1 MEFLALL
8 FFVFTFA
15 LLIMGFPVAFTL
27 AGASLLFSGIASVFG
42 FFDSA
47 FLTALPNRIWSLVTN
62 AQLLAI
68 PLFVLMG
75 ILLEKSRL
83 AEDLLI
89 TTSKLLAGVRG
100 GLALA
105 VVGVGVL
112 LAASTG
118 IVGATVVAMGLIALP
133 AMLKEGYDQRLS
145 CGLICAS
152 GTLGQIIPPS
162 IILILLGDI
171 LSSAYQQAQLKQGIF
186 NPETLSVG
194 DLFAG
199 ALIPGVLLAVLY
211 AVFMVWHARKQSP
224 IAKEDLPPKP
234 DLTEVFSSLVPPVL
248 LVLLVLG
255 SIIGGYATATE
266 SAAVGAMGALLL
278 GVLRKRLNFNLLQ
291 ASGLEAVK
299 VNSMIFAILI
309 GAIFFSLV
317 FRGLGGDEAVREL
330 LTGLPG
336 GVFTVMLL
344 VMLLLF
350 VLGFFLDFIEI
361 TFVVVPIIAPVLLM
375 MGVDPVWLGI
385 MIAIN
390 LQTSF
395 LTPPFGFA
403 LFYLRGVMPAHIPS
417 SDLYRGVVPFIG
429 IQLFMLLLLAVFPS
443 LVTWLPKVI
452 YG

>member
-1 MEFLALL
+1 
-8 FFVFTFA
+8 
-15 LLIMGFPVAFTL
+15 
-27 AGASLLFSGIASVFG
+27 
-42 FFDSA
+42 
-47 FLTALPNRIWSLVTN
+47 
-62 AQLLAI
+62 
-68 PLFVLMG
+68 
-75 ILLEKSRL
+75 
-83 AEDLLI
+83 
-89 TTSKLLAGVRG
+89 
-100 GLALA
+100 
-105 VVGVGVL
+105 
-112 LAASTG
+112 
-118 IVGATVVAMGLIALP
+118 
-133 AMLKEGYDQRLS
+133 
-145 CGLICAS
+145 
-152 GTLGQIIPPS
+152 LGQIIPPS

-171 LSSAYQQAQLKQGIF
+171 LSSAYQQAQLKMGIF

-199 ALIPGVLLAVLY
+199 ALIPGVLLAVMY
-211 AVFMVWHARKQSP
+211 ALFMVWHARKQPP
-224 IAKEDLPPKP
+224 IAKADLPPKP
-234 DLTEVFSSLVPPVL
+234 SFKEVMTSLVPPLL

-278 GVLRKRLNFNLLQ
+278 GVMRGRLSLSLLQ
-291 ASGLEAVK
+291 SSGLEAMK

-330 LTGLPG
+330 LTDLPG
-336 GVFTVMLL
+336 GVFTVMLI
-344 VMLLLF
+344 VMALLF

-361 TFVVVPIIAPVLLM
+361 TFVVVPIVAPVLLT

-385 MIAIN
+385 MIAVN

-403 LFYLRGVMPAHIPS
+403 LFYLRGVMPASIPS

-429 IQLFMLLLLAVFPS
+429 LQVLMLVMLSLFPQ

>member
-1 MEFLALL
+1 MEWLALV
-8 FFVFTFA
+8 FFAFTFA
-15 LLIMGFPVAFTL
+15 LLLMGFPVAFTL
-27 AGASLLFSGIASVFG
+27 AGASLIFSLFAVLMGA
-42 FFDSA
+42 FDA
-47 FLTALPNRIWSLVTN
+47 DFLAALPSRIWSLITN
-62 AQLLAI
+62 GQLLAI

-75 ILLEKSRL
+75 VLLEKSRL
-83 AEDLLI
+83 AEDLLV

-133 AMLKEGYDQRLS
+133 AMLKEGYDPKLS

-162 IILILLGDI
+162 IILILLADI
-171 LSSAYQQAQLKQGIF
+171 LSSAYQQAQLKMGNF
-186 NPETLSVG
+186 SPETLSVG

-199 ALIPGVLLAVLY
+199 ALIPGVLLALMY
-211 AVFMVWHARKQSP
+211 ALFMVWNARKQP
-224 IAKEDLPPKP
+224 PVPVEDLPPKP
-234 DLTEVFSSLVPPVL
+234 SFAEIMTSLVPPLL
-248 LVLLVLG
+248 LVILVLG
-255 SIIGGYATATE
+255 SIIAGYATATE

-278 GVLRKRLNFNLLQ
+278 GLARGRLSFASLQ
-291 ASGLEAVK
+291 ASGLESVK

-317 FRGLGGDEAVREL
+317 FRGLGGDDAVREL
-330 LTGLPG
+330 LESIPG
-336 GVFTVMLL
+336 GVVTVMIV
-344 VMLLLF
+344 VMLFLF
-350 VLGFFLDFIEI
+350 ILGFFLDFIEI
-361 TFVVVPIIAPVLLM
+361 TFVVVPIVAPILLM

-403 LFYLRGVMPAHIPS
+403 LFYLRGVLPPNIPS
-417 SDLYRGVVPFIG
+417 SDLYKGVIPFIG
-429 IQLFMLLLLAVFPS
+429 LQLLMLLLLSLFPA
-443 LVTWLPKVI
+443 LATWLPKVI

>member
-1 MEFLALL
+1 MEWLALV
-8 FFVFTFA
+8 FFAFTFA
-15 LLIMGFPVAFTL
+15 LLLMGFPVAFTL
-27 AGASLLFSGIASVFG
+27 AGASLIFSLFAVLIGA
-42 FFDSA
+42 FDA
-47 FLTALPNRIWSLVTN
+47 DFLAALPSRIWSLITN
-62 AQLLAI
+62 GQLLAI

-75 ILLEKSRL
+75 VLLEKSRL
-83 AEDLLI
+83 AEDLLV

-133 AMLKEGYDQRLS
+133 AMLKEGYDPKLS

-162 IILILLGDI
+162 IILILLADI
-171 LSSAYQQAQLKQGIF
+171 LSSAYQQAQLKMGNF
-186 NPETLSVG
+186 SPETLSVG

-199 ALIPGVLLAVLY
+199 ALIPGVLLAVMY
-211 AVFMVWHARKQSP
+211 ALFMIWHARKQPP
-224 IAKEDLPPKP
+224 IAVEDLPPKP
-234 DLTEVFSSLVPPVL
+234 SWQEIMTSLVPPLL
-248 LVLLVLG
+248 LVVLVLG
-255 SIIGGYATATE
+255 SIIAGYATATE

-278 GVLRKRLNFNLLQ
+278 GLARGRLNLAALQ
-291 ASGLEAVK
+291 ASGLESVK

-317 FRGLGGDEAVREL
+317 FRGLGGDDAVREL
-330 LTGLPG
+330 FESIPG
-336 GVFTVMLL
+336 GVVTVMIV
-344 VMLLLF
+344 VMLFLF
-350 VLGFFLDFIEI
+350 ILGFFLDFIEI
-361 TFVVVPIIAPVLLM
+361 TFVVVPIVAPILLM

-403 LFYLRGVMPAHIPS
+403 LFYLRGVLPPNIPS
-417 SDLYRGVVPFIG
+417 SDLYKGVIPFIG
-429 IQLFMLLLLAVFPS
+429 LQLFMLLLLSLFPA
-443 LVTWLPKVI
+443 LATWLPKVI

>member
-1 MEFLALL
+1 MELLALL
-8 FFVFTFA
+8 FFVFTFG
-15 LLIMGFPVAFTL
+15 LLITGFPVAFTL
-27 AGASLLFSGIASVFG
+27 AGASLIFSLLAGAFG
-42 FFDSA
+42 FFDET
-47 FLTALPNRIWSLVTN
+47 FLTALPSRIWSLITN
-62 AQLLAI
+62 SQLLAI

-89 TTSKLLAGVRG
+89 TTSKLMAGIRG

-133 AMLKEGYDQRLS
+133 AMLKEGYCPKLS

-171 LSSAYQQAQLKQGIF
+171 LSSSYQQAQLKQGIF

-199 ALIPGVLLAVLY
+199 ALIPGILLAVLY
-211 AVFMVWHARKQSP
+211 ALFMVWHARKQPP
-224 IAKEDLPPKP
+224 IAKELLPAKP
-234 DLTEVFSSLVPPVL
+234 ALREIMTSLVPPLL
-248 LVLLVLG
+248 LVFLVLG

-278 GVLRKRLNFNLLQ
+278 GVVRGRLTLPLLQ
-291 ASGLEAVK
+291 ASGFEAVK

-317 FRGLGGDEAVREL
+317 FRGLGGDDAVREL
-330 LTGLPG
+330 LTDLPG
-336 GVFTVMLL
+336 GVFTVMLI
-344 VMLLLF
+344 VMALLF

-361 TFVVVPIIAPVLLM
+361 TFVVVPIVAPVLLM

-385 MIAIN
+385 MIAVN

-403 LFYLRGVMPAHIPS
+403 LFYLRGVMPASIPS
-417 SDLYRGVVPFIG
+417 SDLYKGVVPFIA
-429 IQLFMLLLLAVFPS
+429 IQVFMLVLLSFFPQLA
-443 LVTWLPKVI
+443 TWLPKVI

>member
-1 MEFLALL
+1 MEWLAFV
-8 FFVFTFA
+8 FFAFTFA
-15 LLIMGFPVAFTL
+15 LLLMGFPVAFTL
-27 AGASLLFSGIASVFG
+27 AGASLIFSLFAVLIGA
-42 FFDSA
+42 FDA
-47 FLTALPNRIWSLVTN
+47 DFLAALPSRIWSLITN
-62 AQLLAI
+62 GQLLAI

-75 ILLEKSRL
+75 VLLEKSRL
-83 AEDLLI
+83 AEDLLV

-133 AMLKEGYDQRLS
+133 AMLKEGYDPKLS

-162 IILILLGDI
+162 IILILLADI
-171 LSSAYQQAQLKQGIF
+171 LSSAYQQAQLKMGNF
-186 NPETLSVG
+186 SPETLSVG

-199 ALIPGVLLAVLY
+199 ALIPGVLLALMY
-211 AVFMVWHARKQSP
+211 ALFMVWHARKQPP
-224 IAKEDLPPKP
+224 IAVEDLPPKP
-234 DLTEVFSSLVPPVL
+234 NFAEIMTSLVPPLL
-248 LVLLVLG
+248 LVVLVLG
-255 SIIGGYATATE
+255 SIIAGYATATE

-278 GVLRKRLNFNLLQ
+278 GLARGRLNLAALQ
-291 ASGLEAVK
+291 ASGLESVK

-317 FRGLGGDEAVREL
+317 FRGLGGDDAVREL
-330 LTGLPG
+330 LESIPG
-336 GVFTVMLL
+336 GVVTVMIV
-344 VMLLLF
+344 VMLFLF
-350 VLGFFLDFIEI
+350 ILGFFLDFIEI
-361 TFVVVPIIAPVLLM
+361 TFVVVPIVAPILLM

-403 LFYLRGVMPAHIPS
+403 LFYLRGVLPPNIPS
-417 SDLYRGVVPFIG
+417 SDLYKGVIPFIG
-429 IQLFMLLLLAVFPS
+429 LQLLMLLLLSLFPA
-443 LVTWLPKVI
+443 LATWLPKVI

>member
-1 MEFLALL
+1 MELLALF

-27 AGASLLFSGIASVFG
+27 AGASLIFSLIAG
-42 FFDSA
+42 FFGYFDEA

-75 ILLEKSRL
+75 IILEKSRL
-83 AEDLLI
+83 AEDLLL
-89 TTSKLLAGVRG
+89 TASKLLAGVRG

-199 ALIPGVLLAVLY
+199 ALIPGFLLAVFY
-211 AVFMVWHARKQSP
+211 ALFMVWQARKQPP
-224 IAKEDLPPKP
+224 ISKENLPEKP
-234 DLTEVFSSLVPPVL
+234 RFAEIMSSLVPPML

-266 SAAVGAMGALLL
+266 SAAVGAVGALLL
-278 GVLRKRLNFNLLQ
+278 GLVRKRLSVDLLQ
-291 ASGLEAVK
+291 SAGLEAVK

-330 LTGLPG
+330 LMDLPG
-336 GVFTVMLL
+336 GLVTVMVL
-344 VMLLLF
+344 VMLILF
-350 VLGFFLDFIEI
+350 ILGFFLDFIEI
-361 TFVVVPIIAPVLLM
+361 TFVVVPIVAPVLLM

-403 LFYLRGVMPAHIPS
+403 LFYLRGVLPAQIPS
-417 SDLYRGVVPFIG
+417 SDLYRGVIPFIV
-429 IQLFMLLLLAVFPS
+429 IQVAMLGLLALFPA
-443 LVTWLPKVI
+443 LATWLPKVI

>member
-1 MEFLALL
+1 MEWLAFV
-8 FFVFTFA
+8 FFAFTFA
-15 LLIMGFPVAFTL
+15 LLLMGFPVAFTL
-27 AGASLLFSGIASVFG
+27 AGASLIFSLFAVLIGA
-42 FFDSA
+42 FDA
-47 FLTALPNRIWSLVTN
+47 DFLAALPSRIWSLLTN
-62 AQLLAI
+62 GQLLAI

-75 ILLEKSRL
+75 VLLEKSRL
-83 AEDLLI
+83 AEDLLV

-133 AMLKEGYDQRLS
+133 AMLKEGYDPKLS

-162 IILILLGDI
+162 IILILLADI
-171 LSSAYQQAQLKQGIF
+171 LSSAYQQAQLKMGNF
-186 NPETLSVG
+186 SPETLSVG

-199 ALIPGVLLAVLY
+199 ALIPGVLLALMY
-211 AVFMVWHARKQSP
+211 ALFMVWHARKQPP
-224 IAKEDLPPKP
+224 IAVEDLPPKP
-234 DLTEVFSSLVPPVL
+234 SFAEIMTSLVPPLL
-248 LVLLVLG
+248 LVVLVLG
-255 SIIGGYATATE
+255 SIIAGYATATE

-278 GVLRKRLNFNLLQ
+278 GLARGRLNLAALQ
-291 ASGLEAVK
+291 ASGLESVK

-317 FRGLGGDEAVREL
+317 FRGLGGDDAVREL
-330 LTGLPG
+330 LESIPG
-336 GVFTVMLL
+336 GVVTVMIV
-344 VMLLLF
+344 VMLFLF
-350 VLGFFLDFIEI
+350 ILGFFLDFIEI
-361 TFVVVPIIAPVLLM
+361 TFVVVPIVAPILLM

-403 LFYLRGVMPAHIPS
+403 LFYLRGVLPPNIPS
-417 SDLYRGVVPFIG
+417 SDLYKGVIPFIG
-429 IQLFMLLLLAVFPS
+429 LQLLMLLLLSLFPA
-443 LVTWLPKVI
+443 LATWLPKVI

>member
-1 MEFLALL
+1 MEWLALV
-8 FFVFTFA
+8 FFAFTFA
-15 LLIMGFPVAFTL
+15 LLLMGFPVAFTL
-27 AGASLLFSGIASVFG
+27 AGASLIFSLFAVLIGA
-42 FFDSA
+42 FDA
-47 FLTALPNRIWSLVTN
+47 DFLAALPSRIWSLITN
-62 AQLLAI
+62 GQLLAI

-75 ILLEKSRL
+75 VLLEKSRL
-83 AEDLLI
+83 AEDLLV

-133 AMLKEGYDQRLS
+133 AMLKEGYDPKLS

-162 IILILLGDI
+162 IILILLADI
-171 LSSAYQQAQLKQGIF
+171 LSSAYQQAQLKMGNF
-186 NPETLSVG
+186 SPETLSVG

-199 ALIPGVLLAVLY
+199 ALIPGVLLALMY
-211 AVFMVWHARKQSP
+211 ALFMVWHARKQP
-224 IAKEDLPPKP
+224 PVPVEDLPPKP
-234 DLTEVFSSLVPPVL
+234 SFAEIMTSLVPPLL
-248 LVLLVLG
+248 LVVLVLG
-255 SIIGGYATATE
+255 SIIAGYATATE

-278 GVLRKRLNFNLLQ
+278 GLARGRLSFASLQ
-291 ASGLEAVK
+291 ASGLESVK

-317 FRGLGGDEAVREL
+317 FRGLGGDDAVREL
-330 LTGLPG
+330 LESIPG
-336 GVFTVMLL
+336 GVVTVMIV
-344 VMLLLF
+344 VMLFLF
-350 VLGFFLDFIEI
+350 ILGFFLDFIEI
-361 TFVVVPIIAPVLLM
+361 TFVVVPIVAPILLM

-403 LFYLRGVMPAHIPS
+403 LFYLRGVLPPNIPS
-417 SDLYRGVVPFIG
+417 SDLYKGVIPFIG
-429 IQLFMLLLLAVFPS
+429 LQLLMLLLLSLFPA
-443 LVTWLPKVI
+443 LATWLPKVI

>member
-1 MEFLALL
+1 
-8 FFVFTFA
+8 
-15 LLIMGFPVAFTL
+15 
-27 AGASLLFSGIASVFG
+27 
-42 FFDSA
+42 
-47 FLTALPNRIWSLVTN
+47 
-62 AQLLAI
+62 
-68 PLFVLMG
+68 MG

-83 AEDLLI
+83 AEDLLL
-89 TTSKLLAGVRG
+89 TASKMMAGVRG

-133 AMLKEGYDQRLS
+133 AMLKEGYDPKLS

-171 LSSAYQQAQLKQGIF
+171 LSSAYQQAQLKMGIF

-199 ALIPGVLLAVLY
+199 ALIPGVLLAVMY
-211 AVFMVWHARKQSP
+211 ALFMVWHARKQPP
-224 IAKEDLPPKP
+224 IAKADLPPKP
-234 DLTEVFSSLVPPVL
+234 SFKEVMTSLVPPLL

-278 GVLRKRLNFNLLQ
+278 GVMRGRLSLSLLQ
-291 ASGLEAVK
+291 SSGLEAMK

-330 LTGLPG
+330 LTDLPG
-336 GVFTVMLL
+336 GVFTVMLI
-344 VMLLLF
+344 VMALLF

-361 TFVVVPIIAPVLLM
+361 TFVVVPIVAPVLLT

-385 MIAIN
+385 MIAVN

-403 LFYLRGVMPAHIPS
+403 LFYLRGVMPASIPS

-429 IQLFMLLLLAVFPS
+429 LQVLMLVMLSLFPQ

>member
-1 MEFLALL
+1 MEWLALV
-8 FFVFTFA
+8 FFAFTFA
-15 LLIMGFPVAFTL
+15 LLLMGFPVAFTL
-27 AGASLLFSGIASVFG
+27 AGASLIFSLFAVLIGA
-42 FFDSA
+42 FDVD
-47 FLTALPNRIWSLVTN
+47 FLAALPSRIWSLITN
-62 AQLLAI
+62 GQLLAI

-75 ILLEKSRL
+75 VLLEKSRL
-83 AEDLLI
+83 AEDLLV

-133 AMLKEGYDQRLS
+133 AMLKEGYDPKLS

-162 IILILLGDI
+162 IILILLADI
-171 LSSAYQQAQLKQGIF
+171 LSSAYQQAQLKMGNF
-186 NPETLSVG
+186 SPDTLSVG

-199 ALIPGVLLAVLY
+199 ALIPGVLLAVMY
-211 AVFMVWHARKQSP
+211 ALFMVWHARKQPP
-224 IAKEDLPPKP
+224 IPVEDLPPKP
-234 DLTEVFSSLVPPVL
+234 SFAEIMTSLVPPLL
-248 LVLLVLG
+248 LVVLVLG
-255 SIIGGYATATE
+255 SIIAGYATATE
-266 SAAVGAMGALLL
+266 SAAVGAIGALLL
-278 GVLRKRLNFNLLQ
+278 GLVRGRLSFASLQ
-291 ASGLEAVK
+291 ASGLESVK

-317 FRGLGGDEAVREL
+317 FRGLGGDDAVREL
-330 LTGLPG
+330 LESIPG
-336 GVFTVMLL
+336 GVVTVMIV
-344 VMLLLF
+344 VMLFLF
-350 VLGFFLDFIEI
+350 ILGFFLDFIEI
-361 TFVVVPIIAPVLLM
+361 TFVVVPIVAPILLM

-403 LFYLRGVMPAHIPS
+403 LFYLRGVLPPNIPS
-417 SDLYRGVVPFIG
+417 SDLYKGVIPFIG
-429 IQLFMLLLLAVFPS
+429 LQLLMLLLLSLFPS
-443 LVTWLPKVI
+443 LATWLPKVI

>member
-1 MEFLALL
+1 MEWLALV
-8 FFVFTFA
+8 FFAFTFA
-15 LLIMGFPVAFTL
+15 LLLMGFPVAFTL
-27 AGASLLFSGIASVFG
+27 AGASLIFSLFAVLIGA
-42 FFDSA
+42 FDA
-47 FLTALPNRIWSLVTN
+47 DFLAALPSRIWSLITN
-62 AQLLAI
+62 GQLLAI

-75 ILLEKSRL
+75 VLLEKSRL
-83 AEDLLI
+83 AEDLLV

-133 AMLKEGYDQRLS
+133 AMLKEGYDPKLS

-162 IILILLGDI
+162 IILILLADI
-171 LSSAYQQAQLKQGIF
+171 LSSAYQQAQLKMGNF
-186 NPETLSVG
+186 SPDTLSVG

-199 ALIPGVLLAVLY
+199 ALIPGVLLAVMY
-211 AVFMVWHARKQSP
+211 ALFMVWHARKQPP
-224 IAKEDLPPKP
+224 IPVEDLPPKP
-234 DLTEVFSSLVPPVL
+234 CFVEIMTSLVPPLL
-248 LVLLVLG
+248 LVVLVLG
-255 SIIGGYATATE
+255 SIIAGYATATE
-266 SAAVGAMGALLL
+266 SAAVGAIGALIL
-278 GVLRKRLNFNLLQ
+278 GLARGRLNFASLQ
-291 ASGLEAVK
+291 ASGLESVK

-317 FRGLGGDEAVREL
+317 FRGLGGDDAVREL
-330 LTGLPG
+330 LESIPG
-336 GVFTVMLL
+336 GVVTVMIV
-344 VMLLLF
+344 VMLFLF
-350 VLGFFLDFIEI
+350 ILGFFLDFIEI
-361 TFVVVPIIAPVLLM
+361 TFVVVPIVAPILLM

-403 LFYLRGVMPAHIPS
+403 LFYLRGVLPPNIPS
-417 SDLYRGVVPFIG
+417 SDLYKGVIPFIG
-429 IQLFMLLLLAVFPS
+429 LQLLMLLLLSLFPA
-443 LVTWLPKVI
+443 LATWLPKVI

>member
-1 MEFLALL
+1 MEWLALV
-8 FFVFTFA
+8 FFAFTFA
-15 LLIMGFPVAFTL
+15 LLLMGFPVAFTL
-27 AGASLLFSGIASVFG
+27 AGASLIFSLFAVLIGA
-42 FFDSA
+42 FDA
-47 FLTALPNRIWSLVTN
+47 DFLAALPSRIWSLITN
-62 AQLLAI
+62 GQLLAI

-75 ILLEKSRL
+75 VLLEKSRL
-83 AEDLLI
+83 AEDLLV

-133 AMLKEGYDQRLS
+133 AMLKEGYDPKLS

-162 IILILLGDI
+162 IILILLADI
-171 LSSAYQQAQLKQGIF
+171 LSSAYQQAQLKMGNF
-186 NPETLSVG
+186 SPETLSVG

-199 ALIPGVLLAVLY
+199 ALIPGVLLALMY
-211 AVFMVWHARKQSP
+211 ALFMVWHARKQPP
-224 IAKEDLPPKP
+224 IAVADLPPKP
-234 DLTEVFSSLVPPVL
+234 SWQEIMTSLVPPLL
-248 LVLLVLG
+248 LVMLVLG
-255 SIIGGYATATE
+255 SIIAGYATATE

-278 GVLRKRLNFNLLQ
+278 GLARGRLNRASLQ
-291 ASGLEAVK
+291 ASGLESVK

-317 FRGLGGDEAVREL
+317 FRGLGGDDAVREL
-330 LTGLPG
+330 LESIPG
-336 GVFTVMLL
+336 GVVTVMIV
-344 VMLLLF
+344 VMLFLF
-350 VLGFFLDFIEI
+350 ILGFFLDFIEI
-361 TFVVVPIIAPVLLM
+361 TFVVVPIIAPILLT

-385 MIAIN
+385 MIAVN

-403 LFYLRGVMPAHIPS
+403 LFYLRGVLPPGIPS
-417 SDLYRGVVPFIG
+417 ADLYKGVIPFIG
-429 IQLFMLLLLAVFPS
+429 LQLLMLLLLSLFPA
-443 LVTWLPKVI
+443 LATWLPKVI

>member
-1 MEFLALL
+1 MEWLALV
-8 FFVFTFA
+8 FFAFTFA
-15 LLIMGFPVAFTL
+15 LLLMGFPVAFTL
-27 AGASLLFSGIASVFG
+27 AGASLIFSVFALLIG
-42 FFDSA
+42 VFDID
-47 FLTALPNRIWSLVTN
+47 FLAALPSRIWSLITN
-62 AQLLAI
+62 GQLLAI

-75 ILLEKSRL
+75 VLLEKSRL
-83 AEDLLI
+83 AEDLLV

-133 AMLKEGYDQRLS
+133 AMLKEGYDPKLS

-162 IILILLGDI
+162 IILILLADI
-171 LSSAYQQAQLKQGIF
+171 LSSAYQQAQLKMGNF
-186 NPETLSVG
+186 SPETLSVG

-199 ALIPGVLLAVLY
+199 ALIPGVLLAVMY
-211 AVFMVWHARKQSP
+211 ALFMVWHARKQPP
-224 IAKEDLPPKP
+224 IPVEDLPPKP
-234 DLTEVFSSLVPPVL
+234 SFAEIMTSLVPPLL
-248 LVLLVLG
+248 LVVLVLG
-255 SIIGGYATATE
+255 SIIAGYATATE
-266 SAAVGAMGALLL
+266 SAAVGAIGALLL
-278 GVLRKRLNFNLLQ
+278 GLVRGRLNFASLQ
-291 ASGLEAVK
+291 ASGLESVK

-317 FRGLGGDEAVREL
+317 FRGLGGDDAVREL
-330 LTGLPG
+330 LESIPG
-336 GVFTVMLL
+336 GVVTVMIV
-344 VMLLLF
+344 VMLFLF
-350 VLGFFLDFIEI
+350 ILGFFLDFIEI
-361 TFVVVPIIAPVLLM
+361 TFVVVPIVAPILLM

-403 LFYLRGVMPAHIPS
+403 LFYLRGVLPPNIPS
-417 SDLYRGVVPFIG
+417 SDLYKGVIPFIG
-429 IQLFMLLLLAVFPS
+429 LQLLMLLLLSLFPA
-443 LVTWLPKVI
+443 LATWLPKVI

>member
-1 MEFLALL
+1 MELLALL

-15 LLIMGFPVAFTL
+15 ILIMGFPVAFTL
-27 AGASLLFSGIASVFG
+27 AGASLIFSGIAYGFG
-42 FFDSA
+42 FFDVA
-47 FLTALPNRIWSLVTN
+47 FLSALPNRIWSLVTN

-83 AEDLLI
+83 AEDLLL

-199 ALIPGVLLAVLY
+199 ALIPGVLLAVFY
-211 AVFMVWHARKQSP
+211 AGFMMWQARKQPP

-234 DLTEVFSSLVPPVL
+234 DMVEIFSSLVPPVL

-278 GVLRKRLNFNLLQ
+278 GLLRKRLNLNLLQ

-317 FRGLGGDEAVREL
+317 FRGLGGDDAVREL

-336 GVFTVMLL
+336 GVFTVMFL

-417 SDLYRGVVPFIG
+417 ADLYRGVVPFIG
-429 IQLFMLLLLAVFPS
+429 IQLLMLLLLAIFPS

>member
-1 MEFLALL
+1 MEWLALV
-8 FFVFTFA
+8 FFAFTFA
-15 LLIMGFPVAFTL
+15 LLLMGFPVAFTL
-27 AGASLLFSGIASVFG
+27 AGASLIFSVFALLIG
-42 FFDSA
+42 VFDVD
-47 FLTALPNRIWSLVTN
+47 FLAALPSRIWSLITN
-62 AQLLAI
+62 GQLLAI

-75 ILLEKSRL
+75 VLLEKSRL
-83 AEDLLI
+83 AEDLLV

-133 AMLKEGYDQRLS
+133 AMLKEGYDPKLS

-162 IILILLGDI
+162 IILILLADI
-171 LSSAYQQAQLKQGIF
+171 LSSAYQQAQLKMGNF
-186 NPETLSVG
+186 SPETLSVG

-199 ALIPGVLLAVLY
+199 ALIPGVLLALMY
-211 AVFMVWHARKQSP
+211 ALFMVWHARKQPP
-224 IAKEDLPPKP
+224 IALEDLPAKP
-234 DLTEVFSSLVPPVL
+234 SFVEIMTSLVPPLL
-248 LVLLVLG
+248 LVVLVLG
-255 SIIGGYATATE
+255 SIIAGYATATE

-278 GVLRKRLNFNLLQ
+278 GLARGRLNLASLQ
-291 ASGLEAVK
+291 ASGLESVK

-317 FRGLGGDEAVREL
+317 FRGLGGDDAVREL
-330 LTGLPG
+330 LESIPG
-336 GVFTVMLL
+336 GVVTVMIV
-344 VMLLLF
+344 VMLFLF
-350 VLGFFLDFIEI
+350 ILGFFLDFIEI
-361 TFVVVPIIAPVLLM
+361 TFVVVPIVAPILLM

-403 LFYLRGVMPAHIPS
+403 LFYLRGVLPPNIPS
-417 SDLYRGVVPFIG
+417 SDLYKGVIPFIG
-429 IQLFMLLLLAVFPS
+429 LQLLMLLLLSLFPA
-443 LVTWLPKVI
+443 LATWLPKVI